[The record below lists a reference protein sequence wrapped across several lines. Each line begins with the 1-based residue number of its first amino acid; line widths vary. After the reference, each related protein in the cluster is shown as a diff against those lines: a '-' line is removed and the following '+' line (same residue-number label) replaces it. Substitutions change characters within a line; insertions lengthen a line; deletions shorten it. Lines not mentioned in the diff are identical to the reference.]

1 MGSGK
6 NTHFKEP
13 NMEKKITDWGHLRFS
28 IVSSLLSSPPEKG
41 QLGEAIRALAEQ
53 FYRHPH
59 KDKWVQFGAST
70 IERWYYRAAHADD
83 PVAALGRKV
92 RSDAG
97 CNRAMDAELLS
108 MLSDQYIR
116 FPRWSY
122 QLHTDNLRALT
133 EERPELGEA
142 PSYSTVRRRMTERG
156 WFKKKQAKTKGRKI
170 AAARLEKREV
180 RSFESGYVHGL
191 WHLDFH
197 TGSLRVV
204 DTNGDYHSP
213 KVLCVLDDCSRVC
226 CHLQWYLDE
235 TADSLLH
242 SLKQAFQKRG
252 LPRSLMTDNGAAMLA
267 GETTNGLRRLGIEHE
282 TTLPYSPYQNGKQ
295 ETFWAQLEGRLL
307 AMLAAVEPLT
317 LEFLNQATQA
327 WVEME
332 YNRNLHDELKTSPL
346 DRMLE
351 GPDVSRLCPENE
363 HLMFAFTVCVSRM
376 QRRSDGTVQICGVR
390 FEIPSR
396 FRHISRLYLCYRNW
410 DLSRAFLIDR
420 KTDNLLAEIR
430 PLDKTGNSSGKR
442 RALVDPAPQ
451 ISSGSVVDDPYPPL
465 LRKLLRNYAATG
477 IPPAYI
483 VKESGGDDNA
493 R

>member
-1 MGSGK
+1 
-6 NTHFKEP
+6 
-13 NMEKKITDWGHLRFS
+13 MENKITNWGHLRFS
-28 IVSSLLSSPPEKG
+28 IISGLLSSPPEKG
-41 QLGEAIRALAEQ
+41 QLREAIRALAAQ
-53 FYRHPH
+53 SYRHPH

-83 PVAALGRKV
+83 PVAALDRKV

-97 CNRAMDAELLS
+97 SNRAMDARLLGI
-108 MLSDQYIR
+108 LSGQYAR

-133 EERPELGEA
+133 EEQPELGEA

-156 WFKKKQAKTKGRKI
+156 WFKKKKAKTKGGQR
-170 AAARLEKREV
+170 AATRLENREV
-180 RSFESGYVHGL
+180 RSFESAYVHGL

-204 DTNGDYHSP
+204 DTSGVYHSP
-213 KVLCVLDDCSRVC
+213 KALCVLDDCSRVC

-242 SLKQAFQKRG
+242 GLTQAFQKRG

-267 GETTNGLRRLGIEHE
+267 GETTNGLNRLGIEHE

-307 AMLAAVEPLT
+307 AMLAEVEPLT
-317 LEFLNQATQA
+317 LEFLNRATQA

-346 DRMLE
+346 DRLLE
-351 GPDVSRLCPENE
+351 GPDVSRPCPANE
-363 HLMFAFTVCVSRM
+363 DLMFAFTVCVSRM

-390 FEIPSR
+390 FEIPAR
-396 FRHISRLYLCYRNW
+396 FRHISRLYLRYKNW

-430 PLDKTGNSSGKR
+430 PLDKTRNSSGKR
-442 RALVDPAPQ
+442 RALVDLGSKEPT
-451 ISSGSVVDDPYPPL
+451 GSVPDDPYPPL
-465 LRKLLRNYAATG
+465 LRKLLRDYAATG

-483 VKESGGDDNA
+483 VKENGGDGNA